1 MALRAPDRRIHVTSP
16 VNAPPE
22 VPDPI
27 DRATLTVAEVADLF
41 GIGLS
46 AAYKA
51 VNAGEIPAIRIGG
64 RLLVPTAAVRRMLL
78 IDEHRSASAAESA
91 GPFA

>member
-1 MALRAPDRRIHVTSP
+1 MTSP
-16 VNAPPE
+16 VNAPPQ
-22 VPDPI
+22 VPDPLN
-27 DRATLTVAEVADLF
+27 RATLTVTEVAELF

-51 VNAGEIPAIRIGG
+51 VKAGEIPAIRIGG

-78 IDEHRSASAAESA
+78 VEDSDSGFKAEAS